1 MTRFVAAAG
10 SDRKYRLKEN
20 KEMYDLRYQK
30 GFSLIELLLVVVIL
44 GLLATIAVPSLV
56 KSRDAAEKAA
66 AIGMMHTLHLNEAGF
81 MTHKGRYGTL
91 EEINRYTGNRLGTV
105 VGTSLLRG
113 NYTYYIFPDSAS
125 ALTNQYTI
133 LAVKFR
139 DTRAVSAFLIDQN
152 GELRTLIE

>member
-1 MTRFVAAAG
+1 
-10 SDRKYRLKEN
+10 
-20 KEMYDLRYQK
+20 MYGRMAEK

-66 AIGMMHTLHLNEAGF
+66 AIGMMHTLHLNETGF
-81 MTHKGRYGTL
+81 MSHKGRYGTL
-91 EEINRYTGNRLGTV
+91 EEINRYSGKRLGTV

-113 NYTYYIFPDSAS
+113 NYTYYIFPDTSA

-139 DTRAVSAFLIDQN
+139 DTRAVSAFLMDQD
-152 GELRTLIE
+152 GEIRTLIE

>member
-1 MTRFVAAAG
+1 MN
-10 SDRKYRLKEN
+10 DRNEQN
-20 KEMYDLRYQK
+20 

-66 AIGMMHTLHLNEAGF
+66 AIGTMHTLHLNETGF
-81 MTHKGRYGTL
+81 MSHKGRYGTL
-91 EEINRYTGNRLGTV
+91 EEINRYTGKRLGTM

-113 NYTYYIFPDSAS
+113 NYTYYIFPDSPA
-125 ALTNQYTI
+125 ALKNQYMI

-139 DTRAVSAFLIDQN
+139 DTRAVSAFLIDQD
-152 GELRTLIE
+152 GVLRTLIE